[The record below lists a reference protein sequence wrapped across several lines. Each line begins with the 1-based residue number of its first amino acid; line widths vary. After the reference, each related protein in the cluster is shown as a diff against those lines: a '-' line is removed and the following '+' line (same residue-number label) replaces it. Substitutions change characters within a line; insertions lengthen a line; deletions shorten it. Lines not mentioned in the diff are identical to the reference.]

1 MVVLYFVLGTT
12 IIFRAPAMRN
22 IPERYAIAF
31 GVLLIAYGFYR
42 AYKLYRRYF

>member
-12 IIFRAPAMRN
+12 IIFRAPTMRN